1 MTGIWHSMNPS
12 SAGLQKPPAKVKTW
26 STPFSFNEW
35 ASNAPPRSL
44 AFAINDT
51 PDSLYFIYHL

>member
-1 MTGIWHSMNPS
+1 MNPS